1 MMIKLMAG
9 REEEELRETSWM
21 QWRRTCRGRRAAEE
35 KKRLVASTL
44 HLPESSGL
52 VLVTSHSLAPV
63 RSFPPL
69 FKFWVLCFCLCR
81 VRLKELGVFA
91 AWVPWR

>member
-1 MMIKLMAG
+1 MMKLM
-9 REEEELRETSWM
+9 EEEKRKSSEKLRGCSE
-21 QWRRTCRGRRAAEE
+21 GGRAAEE
-35 KKRLVASTL
+35 KKSFVASTL

-69 FKFWVLCFCLCR
+69 FRFWFLCFCFAVLCR
-81 VRLKELGVFA
+81 CSF
-91 AWVPWR
+91 